1 MKRQVSV
8 IKATYEILIP
18 HKYSGVATF
27 KFRTT
32 LMERLHE
39 HNDDIIRDIEE
50 ILIRYG
56 LILKHEKQKVLLP
69 TKKLLKAAEHSFNHF
84 GGNIQFSK
92 GLEDSANFSK

>member
-1 MKRQVSV
+1 MKKQESI
-8 IKATYEILIP
+8 IKATYDILLP

-27 KFRTT
+27 KFRIT

-69 TKKLLKAAEHSFNHF
+69 SKKLLKAAEDSLNHF
-84 GGNIQFSK
+84 GDKIQFSD
-92 GLEDSANFSK
+92 GLEERASFI